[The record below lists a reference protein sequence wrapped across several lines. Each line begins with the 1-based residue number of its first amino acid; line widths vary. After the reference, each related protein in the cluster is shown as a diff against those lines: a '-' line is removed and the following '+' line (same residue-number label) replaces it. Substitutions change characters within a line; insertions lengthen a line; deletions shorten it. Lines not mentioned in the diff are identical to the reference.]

1 MKIAPLIH
9 SRTFEVDFNSKFAVR
24 PDDFTDSDIEW
35 AREKIL
41 PSTQD
46 LNILND
52 VRFVVASKGGKC
64 FAGVACMLD
73 LFAEKFLSADERAY
87 AENFFCDN
95 RGRYIKLFLGFVI
108 KNSTANKIPDVMPS
122 DLWQMLW
129 QMFKEYLAPEWNRKA
144 PETVLAPYRDIREKS
159 FASSKPPK
167 PAQIFQGV
175 ELYEMSS
182 AVNEKLFDEYLAI
195 ALKKNL
201 AFCAN
206 LDRAQPIE
214 DKIYQA
220 VTTTADIINR
230 LREKQRQLDAE
241 AAQKK
246 NQPAVQRDRRS
257 TDENYEINTSQL
269 YDGKEIVTVAEFVN
283 RLNAIGGGIILVD
296 ELNNRF
302 ELKTFGYRKFFNKII
317 FDCEVKQI
325 G

>member
-52 VRFVVASKGGKC
+52 VRLVVASKGGKC

-73 LFAEKFLSADERAY
+73 LFAEKFLSSDERRE
-87 AENFFCDN
+87 AEEFFCDN

-108 KNSTANKIPDVMPS
+108 KDASSKKIPDVAPS

-144 PETVLAPYRDIREKS
+144 PETVLAPYRDVHEKN
-159 FASSKPPK
+159 FVSSTPR

-175 ELYEMSS
+175 ELYEMNPV
-182 AVNEKLFDEYLAI
+182 VNKKLFDEYLAR
-195 ALKKNL
+195 ALKQNL
-201 AFCAN
+201 AFCTN

-230 LREKQRQLDAE
+230 LQETQRQLDAE

-246 NQPAVQRDRRS
+246 NQPEFQSGQQSARAW
-257 TDENYEINTSQL
+257 INT
-269 YDGKEIVTVAEFVN
+269 DKPDDAEKLSATKKRCNYNGGNHASRAVN
-283 RLNAIGGGIILVD
+283 N
-296 ELNNRF
+296 
-302 ELKTFGYRKFFNKII
+302 FFS
-317 FDCEVKQI
+317 EVKNFVKRF
-325 G
+325 

>member
-73 LFAEKFLSADERAY
+73 LFAEKFLSADERAD
-87 AENFFCDN
+87 AEKFFCDN

-108 KNSTANKIPDVMPS
+108 KDTASNKIPDVRFS
-122 DLWQMLW
+122 DLW

-182 AVNEKLFDEYLAI
+182 AVNEKLFDEYLAR
-195 ALKKNL
+195 ALKQNL
-201 AFCAN
+201 AFCTN

-214 DKIYQA
+214 DKIYHA

-230 LREKQRQLDAE
+230 LQETQRQLDAE

-246 NQPAVQRDRRS
+246 NQPEFRLRRQS
-257 TDENYEINTSQL
+257 TGEKYEVNTDNPDDPEKLSATKKRCNYGNSN
-269 YDGKEIVTVAEFVN
+269 FF
-283 RLNAIGGGIILVD
+283 
-296 ELNNRF
+296 NRF
-302 ELKTFGYRKFFNKII
+302 DRAVDKFFS
-317 FDCEVKQI
+317 EVK
-325 G
+325 

>member
-52 VRFVVASKGGKC
+52 VRLVVASKGGKC

-73 LFAEKFLSADERAY
+73 LFAEKFLSTDERAE
-87 AENFFCDN
+87 AEEFFCDN

-108 KNSTANKIPDVMPS
+108 KDASSKKIPDVAPS

-144 PETVLAPYRDIREKS
+144 PETVLAPYRDVREKS
-159 FASSKPPK
+159 FVSSSPR

-175 ELYEMSS
+175 ELYEMNPV
-182 AVNEKLFDEYLAI
+182 VNEKLFDDYLAR
-195 ALKKNL
+195 ALKQNL
-201 AFCAN
+201 AFCTN
-206 LDRAQPIE
+206 LDRMQPIE

-220 VTTTADIINR
+220 VTTTADIISR
-230 LREKQRQLDAE
+230 LQETQRQLDAE

-246 NQPAVQRDRRS
+246 ISPNSNPVNNQREHGSTPTNPTMPKNSPRRKNFS
-257 TDENYEINTSQL
+257 ITMAA
-269 YDGKEIVTVAEFVN
+269 IV
-283 RLNAIGGGIILVD
+283 LVV
-296 ELNNRF
+296 LVVIWLAR
-302 ELKTFGYRKFFNKII
+302 
-317 FDCEVKQI
+317 
-325 G
+325 